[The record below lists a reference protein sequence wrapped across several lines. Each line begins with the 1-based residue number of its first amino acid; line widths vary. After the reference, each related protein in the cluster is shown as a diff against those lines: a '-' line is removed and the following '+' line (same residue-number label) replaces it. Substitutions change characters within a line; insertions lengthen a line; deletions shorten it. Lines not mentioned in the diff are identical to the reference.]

1 MTTQDKI
8 IHRKE
13 SHKRIIINDSEK
25 RNPENR
31 PLSSKP
37 PTIPKPQET
46 GALEKQIIGK
56 TAFITK
62 KGENEL

>member
-37 PTIPKPQET
+37 PTIPKPQGPST
-46 GALEKQIIGK
+46 VEK
-56 TAFITK
+56 
-62 KGENEL
+62 